1 MSDAI
6 DNLRG
11 IIPEERVRLLGA
23 LVESTSDAIIGL
35 DADHNVI
42 SWNAGAQSM
51 LGYKAEEIVGRSA
64 SELVA
69 PERRDRAQEN
79 REYLARGGTLSNY
92 ETLLLRKDGQ
102 RVHVSLSS
110 SHLKDEAGAPM
121 GYVTVVRDLTES
133 KRAEE
138 ALRDTE
144 NKLLALYESGVVG
157 VAMGEGDLILD
168 ANDALLEM
176 LGYARE
182 ELESK
187 GLNWRK
193 STPAEDLYRDET
205 VLRHALRHGYI
216 EPFEKEY
223 LRKDGSRIPVII
235 GGRYFAGDPPRF
247 VCFVLDISQRKRA
260 ERALRE
266 SEARYRSLVEAT
278 AAIVWRATGDGEILD
293 APLWTEFTGQ
303 TEDEYGGLG
312 WLDAL
317 HPEDR
322 ERTQEAWQRA
332 LHKGEPVQG
341 EYRLRHRRRGYR
353 WVSARGVPILEGE
366 SQIREW
372 VGTVIDVHDRKGAEE
387 ERERLLTRER
397 RISHTLQRSL
407 LPPSLPRI
415 PRAEIAARYLAAG
428 EGLEVGGDFYDAF
441 GLSESSWALVVGDVA
456 GKGPEAAAMTSLARY
471 TIRAAAARSEGPE
484 TVLHILN
491 EEILRQ
497 TAHGRFFT
505 VIYGELELGRGGD
518 ATLRFAA
525 GGHPPPVL
533 ISRDGEVEPLPPM
546 GMVLGATP
554 KGKIGKWEA
563 QLYQGDAVVFYTDGI
578 TEARSPDGEFFGEQR
593 LRDLCMQ
600 CAGLSAE
607 EIAEKVERGVM
618 TFQREELRDDV
629 ALLVLRTM

>member
-1 MSDAI
+1 VSDAI
-6 DNLRG
+6 NNLRER
-11 IIPEERVRLLGA
+11 IPEERTRLLEA

-35 DADHNVI
+35 DAEHNVV

-64 SELVA
+64 SALVA

-92 ETLLLRKDGQ
+92 ETELLRKDGQ

-110 SHLKDEAGAPM
+110 SHLKDEAGVSI
-121 GYVTVVRDLTES
+121 GYVTVARDLTES

-157 VAMGEGDLILD
+157 VAMGEGDLILN

-176 LGYARE
+176 LGYERE
-182 ELESK
+182 ELESE

-193 STPAEDLYRDET
+193 ITPLEDHYRDEI
-205 VLRHALRHGYI
+205 VLRHALRQGYI

-223 LRKDGSRIPVII
+223 VRKDGSRVPVIV
-235 GGRYFAGDPPRF
+235 GGRYYAGEPPRF
-247 VCFVLDISQRKRA
+247 VYFVLDIYQRKRA

-303 TEDEYGGLG
+303 TEDEYRGSG

-322 ERTQEAWQRA
+322 ERIHEAWRRA
-332 LHKGEPVQG
+332 LDKGEPVQG
-341 EYRLRHRRRGYR
+341 EYRLRHRRHGYR
-353 WVSARGVPILEGE
+353 WVAARGVPILEVEG
-366 SQIREW
+366 QIREW
-372 VGTVIDVHDRKGAEE
+372 VGTVIDVHDRKEAEE
-387 ERERLLTRER
+387 ERERLLARER
-397 RISHTLQRSL
+397 RISRTLQRSL
-407 LPPSLPRI
+407 LPPSLPKI
-415 PRAEIAARYLAAG
+415 PGAEIAARYLAAG

-456 GKGPEAAAMTSLARY
+456 GKGPEAAAMTSLAHY
-471 TIRAAAARSEGPE
+471 TVRAAAARSEGPE

-497 TAHGRFFT
+497 TDHGRFFT
-505 VIYGELELGRGGD
+505 VVYGELELGKAGG
-518 ATLRFAA
+518 ATLRVAA
-525 GGHPPPVL
+525 GGHPPPIL
-533 ISRDGEVEPLPPM
+533 IRRNGEAESLPPM

-554 KGKIGKWEA
+554 KVEIGKWEA
-563 QLYQGDAVVFYTDGI
+563 QLYQGDAVVFYTDGV
-578 TEARSPDGEFFGEQR
+578 TEARSPGGEFFSEQG
-593 LRDLCMQ
+593 LKALCTR

-618 TFQREELRDDV
+618 KFQRGELRDDI
-629 ALLVLRTM
+629 ALLVLRII